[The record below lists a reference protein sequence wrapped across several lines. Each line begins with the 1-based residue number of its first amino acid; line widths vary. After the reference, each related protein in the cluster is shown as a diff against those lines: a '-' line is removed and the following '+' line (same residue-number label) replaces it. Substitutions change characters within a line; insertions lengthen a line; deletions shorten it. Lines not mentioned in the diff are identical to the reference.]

1 MRIVIISD
9 IHDNIINLE
18 KCLNCCAQE
27 NIDEIICCGDV
38 ANKET
43 IKVLAQGFEK
53 KINLVKGNAEL
64 YEEAELKQYG
74 NIIYY
79 GKVGRF
85 ERDNV
90 KIGVCHEPFL
100 IDKVLEQGDCDYIF
114 YGHTHKPW
122 IKERN
127 GIKVVNPGTL
137 IDNFGQSTFAFW
149 DTDRGVLELKLLEK
163 I

>member
-1 MRIVIISD
+1 M
-9 IHDNIINLE
+9 
-18 KCLNCCAQE
+18 
-27 NIDEIICCGDV
+27 
-38 ANKET
+38 
-43 IKVLAQGFEK
+43 
-53 KINLVKGNAEL
+53 
-64 YEEAELKQYG
+64 
-74 NIIYY
+74 
-79 GKVGRF
+79 
-85 ERDNV
+85 
-90 KIGVCHEPFL
+90 
-100 IDKVLEQGDCDYIF
+100 EQGDCDYIF